1 MTEWAN
7 GFAHA
12 DHYFDD
18 DNGPQTTSSSR
29 KASNCCNNIQPGFH
43 YEEIFLRFFSSPM
56 FFMRIRSTNIHGLRL
71 FPTGKNGV
79 IGTTSARMKFKNKN
93 ARMFFSFSL
102 RSKKGAKDPFI
113 KDYCLTHLSR
123 LPTKLLLR
131 EDKIGQKSFLVISLP
146 FYLSVSFSLFLK
158 R

>member
-1 MTEWAN
+1 
-7 GFAHA
+7 
-12 DHYFDD
+12 
-18 DNGPQTTSSSR
+18 
-29 KASNCCNNIQPGFH
+29 
-43 YEEIFLRFFSSPM
+43 
-56 FFMRIRSTNIHGLRL
+56 L

-93 ARMFFSFSL
+93 VRMFFSFSL

-146 FYLSVSFSLFLK
+146 FYLSVSFIVKKIEKTTSK
-158 R
+158 